1 MNKNKKNFINKLKKE
16 TKEHLI
22 DIICIQH
29 EKIYKKNKQIEYLNS
44 VSFSTLQS
52 LKFALN
58 NQNPT
63 LIYEVE
69 CEDEEA
75 EVKPDKKEISSYV

>member
-16 TKEHLI
+16 TKEDLI

-63 LIYEVE
+63 LICEVE

-75 EVKPDKKEISSYV
+75 ELKPDKKEISSYV